1 MNQIGSSPPQIGVKI
16 EKTFELP
23 PPSHVIVL
31 NVPSGFSSHWI
42 ESPPYFSGHTPP
54 LACAMPAWK
63 KPIAGDLGIQ
73 VFYLKIDGWWPTTSF
88 QGRLGLSNVCF
99 REKLSHQL
107 PIDWKVNSFCN
118 CEKTVQQK
126 GDPRLPNFVN
136 VQSNK
141 RQQQMR
147 HKTHD
152 LLFPNNTK
160 FISQLEPTFLRFLWP
175 LITFDTNSRS
185 YR

>member
-1 MNQIGSSPPQIGVKI
+1 MSQVQFSTTESNLRHIFLGTPHHLLAPCLH
-16 EKTFELP
+16 EKN
-23 PPSHVIVL
+23 PSRV
-31 NVPSGFSSHWI
+31 N
-42 ESPPYFSGHTPP
+42 
-54 LACAMPAWK
+54 K
-63 KPIAGDLGIQ
+63 GIQ

-99 REKLSHQL
+99 REQLSHQL
-107 PIDWKVNSFCN
+107 AIDWKVNSFCN

-126 GDPRLPNFVN
+126 GDPRLPKVVN

-160 FISQLEPTFLRFLWP
+160 FISQLEPTFLKFL
-175 LITFDTNSRS
+175 
-185 YR
+185 